1 MANAGKKMGKHPTGQ
16 QGPKPGGKVAP
27 GELPDEFD
35 FADEIAGR
43 NSLQGNDQENVHNE
57 RQAQAGA
64 SGETEGLIESFEKSQ
79 KQKDASAAKKGRK
92 DGR

>member
-16 QGPKPGGKVAP
+16 QGAKPGGKVAP

-35 FADEIAGR
+35 YSDEIAGR

-64 SGETEGLIESFEKSQ
+64 RGDTEGVIESFEKSG
-79 KQKDASAAKKGRK
+79 KHKEASVAKKDR
-92 DGR
+92 